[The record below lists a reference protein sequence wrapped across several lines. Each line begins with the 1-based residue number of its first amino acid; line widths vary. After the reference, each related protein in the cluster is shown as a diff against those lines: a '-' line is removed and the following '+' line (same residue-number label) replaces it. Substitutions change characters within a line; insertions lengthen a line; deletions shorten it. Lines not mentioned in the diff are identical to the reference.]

1 MLFLE
6 IARPVY
12 HVCRLVLLLWVG
24 AGGQRGANACVFVNL
39 SAHQKQNLNHN
50 VSTPVALLQLF
61 CLNLFGT
68 ISLLPF
74 CWKGKPVGVGRC
86 AGWLFLWLY
95 LSLLPLFQRKGVIA
109 RSGAGA
115 QLDLQ
120 TCLRNRP
127 CSHWLYYNITWPQ
140 TNTVAS
146 GAFHVYVY
154 NE

>member
-12 HVCRLVLLLWVG
+12 RVCRPVPVLWVG
-24 AGGQRGANACVFVNL
+24 AGGQRSVNASVFVNL
-39 SAHQKQNLNHN
+39 SAHQKQNLNRY
-50 VSTPVALLQLF
+50 VSAPVALLHLF
-61 CLNLFGT
+61 CLNLFGI

-86 AGWLFLWLY
+86 AGWLFIWLY
-95 LSLLPLFQRKGVIA
+95 LSLLPLFQQKGIIA

-115 QLDLQ
+115 QLDLKRLSEMFPLTILQ
-120 TCLRNRP
+120 HDLA
-127 CSHWLYYNITWPQ
+127 

-146 GAFHVYVY
+146 RAFNGVYVC